1 MSSKA
6 FINSMATIAICESQI
21 NVLMAE
27 LKGDQLGDILPA
39 LIDCKQACDHA
50 YGQWVGVIDRKGMKR
65 LNKILDKFH
74 GSVTSLDIE
83 EFTSTGLALLES
95 LRARLVSRKADR
107 RRITAITN
115 LIEKFSAIHE
125 FFDPDLDKILAYIS
139 AGKLENRWTQIV
151 EAA

>member
-39 LIDCKQACDHA
+39 LKECKEECNQA
-50 YGQWVGVIDRKGMKR
+50 YGSWPGQFDEKGMKR
-65 LNKILDKFH
+65 LKKILDKFH
-74 GSVTSLDIE
+74 GSVESLE
-83 EFTSTGLALLES
+83 MAEFTSTGLALLES
-95 LRARLVSRKADR
+95 LRARLVACKADR
-107 RRITAITN
+107 RRIAAITN
-115 LIEKFSAIHE
+115 LIEKFSVVHI
-125 FFDPDLDKILAYIS
+125 FFDPDLVRLAAYVS
-139 AGKLENRWTQIV
+139 AGELENRWTSIV